1 MSRPTSRRAVA
12 ARTLVSV
19 SALLAV
25 AGAGALPAQDLHWAG
40 FRGTA
45 HDGVADAGARPP
57 ARWSADSNLA
67 WKKELPGPGS
77 SSPIIVGD
85 RVFVYCY
92 SGYGNHL
99 GDGGDPKKLMHHVL
113 SFDRRTGDAK
123 DAESGISPG

>member
-12 ARTLVSV
+12 VRTLVPV
-19 SALLAV
+19 SAVLAVVVAV
-25 AGAGALPAQDLHWAG
+25 AGAAVLPAQDLHWAG

-57 ARWSADSNLA
+57 ATWSADKNLA

-92 SGYGNHL
+92 SGYGNYL
-99 GDGGDPKKLMHHVL
+99 DDGGDPKKLIGGV
-113 SFDRRTGDAK
+113 
-123 DAESGISPG
+123 P